1 MQFTVL
7 LALYSSFAFAAE
19 TPASRSLD
27 LGKAVSKVEFLAVG
41 KPSMLKI
48 RGTAKPEG
56 EAKSLE
62 GNLSLKGDTV
72 SGNAKFA
79 LDTLNTGIG
88 MRDRHMKEKYL
99 ETAKFPK
106 AEFAL
111 TEMKVPEAIQ
121 KGDGTAKDLPF
132 TGTLT
137 IHGVS
142 QAVKGMAKMERK
154 EGKANFSFDFGTK
167 IPAHKIELPS
177 FMGVTVAE
185 DVQITVEV
193 EGPLT

>member
-1 MQFTVL
+1 MRFTIL
-7 LALYSSFAFAAE
+7 LSLYASFAFAAE
-19 TPASRSLD
+19 IPASRTMD
-27 LGKAVSKVEFLAVG
+27 LGKSKSKIEFLAVG

-56 EAKSLE
+56 EAKALE
-62 GNLSLKGDTV
+62 GSLSLKGDNV
-72 SGNAKFA
+72 SGTAKFA
-79 LDTLNTGIG
+79 LDTLATGIG

-111 TEMKVPEAIQ
+111 TELKVPEALQ
-121 KGDGTAKDLPF
+121 KGDGVAKEIPF
-132 TGTLT
+132 KGTLT

-142 QAVKGMAKMERK
+142 QPVIGVAKMERSG
-154 EGKANFSFDFGTK
+154 GKAEFEFAFGTK
-167 IPAHKIELPS
+167 IPAHKIDLPS